1 MKGKIENSLKEKFVA
16 NKNKND
22 LNNFLKNIDKIAVL
36 LILCSLAVNY
46 FDDGLFN
53 KVYTVI
59 TDGFYI
65 FFIITIAKYLDLIY
79 KLHRRNKD
87 LVFDDIDYSSL
98 FRISF
103 ECHTAFVLSVLKQNC
118 VVNFIIMFIFGVLLG
133 LAFCYE
139 SRIKN
144 IKHKIMFFYI
154 TVIMQLSFHIAS
166 GTSPKY
172 FLLIWLCTFSL
183 FFIYIYCYIEK

>member
-1 MKGKIENSLKEKFVA
+1 MKGKIENSLKDKFVA

-36 LILCSLAVNY
+36 FILCSLAVNY
-46 FDDGLFN
+46 FDNGLFN

-59 TDGFYI
+59 TNGFYI
-65 FFIITIAKYLDLIY
+65 FFIITIVKYLDVIY

-98 FRISF
+98 FRISL
-103 ECHTAFVLSVLKQNC
+103 ECHVAFVCSVLKQNHD
-118 VVNFIIMFIFGVLLG
+118 VNFIIMFIFGVLLG

-139 SRIKN
+139 LKIKN
-144 IKHKIMFFYI
+144 IKYKIMLFY
-154 TVIMQLSFHIAS
+154 TSVIMQLSFHIAS
-166 GTSPKY
+166 GTPPKY
-172 FLLIWLCTFSL
+172 FLLIWVCTFSL
-183 FFIYIYCYIEK
+183 FFLYIYYYIEN

>member
-16 NKNKND
+16 NKKIND

-36 LILCSLAVNY
+36 FILCSLAVNY
-46 FDDGLFN
+46 FDNGLFN

-59 TDGFYI
+59 TNLFYI
-65 FFIITIAKYLDLIY
+65 FFIIIIARYLVVIY
-79 KLHRRNKD
+79 KLHRRNKG
-87 LVFDDIDYSSL
+87 LVFNDIDYSSL
-98 FRISF
+98 FRISL
-103 ECHTAFVLSVLKQNC
+103 ECHVAFVCSILKQNH

-139 SRIKN
+139 SKIKN
-144 IKHKIMFFYI
+144 IKHKILLFCT
-154 TVIMQLSFHIAS
+154 TVIIQLSFHIAS
-166 GTSPKY
+166 GISPKY

-183 FFIYIYCYIEK
+183 FFLYIYCNIEN